1 MRSTFDILS
10 DLAPKWQLM
19 SEAEKVSLGTT
30 LAGVNQYKVFAATLN
45 NFSTAIE
52 ATNESLNSNGA
63 TMRQNEVYMESLE
76 AKVQALKTEFEKLV
90 LGDGGLQKFAK
101 SIVDLGTKILK
112 FANSDIGK
120 MIISFVALE
129 TSLGLITKNFVL
141 LKNIIRDLGLVR
153 LVNDVISLKNGMTTV
168 VSSQLALKIATEGLT
183 KALISQALAWA
194 KTPMGMATIA
204 ITGVV
209 ALVTVIEKLNVTLD
223 EQVEKL
229 KQAKEEYEGV
239 QSEIESLEERLN
251 NVRDR
256 MAEINS
262 QGSLS
267 LTDDRELQILK
278 EEEAVL
284 ANQLTILQE
293 QARVKQEQYTNEAKK
308 TLGKRFE
315 DAGAFGTTDM
325 DMGVVVTNEGTAV
338 QALDAY
344 NKKIQE
350 SQEEINKLLERKQA
364 LINNGYSP
372 ESDAVGVVN
381 GLIADEIATRDS
393 ARSSAVE
400 YAQIIQEATQY
411 ANQEDETVKQA
422 KETLDEYHET
432 IGEVKDSKEE
442 LAESDEDFINNL
454 IETNELTEEQAEKLR
469 EQIQSWIEEGNAID
483 DFDFDGF
490 IDGLKNVS
498 SETENAIDA
507 TKQFADAQKELDS
520 AMSNLTSMAS
530 NYDVLTKAMNEY
542 NNGGAIT
549 LDTLSKLT
557 ALGSDW
563 VGLLEVENGQMSISE
578 QGLKNLANAY
588 INDAEAKAY
597 DKAIAELNKIAEDNL
612 NASKRDGINVSNSSA
627 NASANASQRAGH
639 AAEIA
644 GNQAEI
650 AGNKWMVA
658 WAKVA
663 NQAVSSNKVTKKQ
676 ANQVTQNLKTTVD
689 ALEKARK
696 SFKTNTVAAVKNTG
710 AVSSNSKASGGSSKA
725 RKDNTKAT
733 NSNTKSNNSNT
744 KSVDANTEALKANVD
759 ALKKQ
764 KEELESDINDYEKVI
779 SYLNDKVDEE
789 IDKLEEARDK
799 EIQVIED
806 RIDYYEDLADKEE
819 EVLKGRIDNLKD
831 ARDAEKDYWD
841 DKIQALKDAN
851 EVIEDQIELEKLLQN
866 LENAKRKKVR
876 VYKEGQGFVYD
887 TDQDEV
893 NKAQKELDEYYRKKA
908 LEDQIK
914 SLEKQREDALA
925 IYDKQ
930 IEDLENLRKQ
940 QKEKYD
946 DIVQNLK
953 TQIENI
959 KAKYNDEIKYFKDW
973 KAEFKKQTEAYE
985 EEVLRQLTIQKTGID
1000 TESQNWTT
1008 RLNNLDTFVKQY
1020 NEKLKELGDLEKQLK
1035 SAEDAYNA
1043 ASQAASNYTS
1053 PSTPTSSS
1061 SDDSGYGGGGG
1072 GTSYTPTPT
1081 PKPMPTANYKI
1092 GVYEKKFKNN
1102 TSAQKYIESKPY
1114 ANRSKYVV
1122 AKSGSS
1128 YYVVK
1133 KATIQAFNGITEATA
1148 SSKAGSLASSQKA
1161 NAIYWKYASGIAS
1174 VGSNQMALV
1183 GDDPRNRE
1191 LVIGSK
1197 LNGTAMSLQKGSG
1210 VVNAESTKTLA
1221 GLMNCLGKFSSSNF
1235 GAGNGIL
1242 NTNTSNSND
1251 MYIDKVVIEGS
1262 NITDVVSF
1270 KNSLMNLK
1278 SEATQRAYKHS

>member
-1 MRSTFDILS
+1 M
-10 DLAPKWQLM
+10 
-19 SEAEKVSLGTT
+19 
-30 LAGVNQYKVFAATLN
+30 Y
-45 NFSTAIE
+45 
-52 ATNESLNSNGA
+52 
-63 TMRQNEVYMESLE
+63 
-76 AKVQALKTEFEKLV
+76 
-90 LGDGGLQKFAK
+90 
-101 SIVDLGTKILK
+101 
-112 FANSDIGK
+112 
-120 MIISFVALE
+120 
-129 TSLGLITKNFVL
+129 
-141 LKNIIRDLGLVR
+141 
-153 LVNDVISLKNGMTTV
+153 
-168 VSSQLALKIATEGLT
+168 
-183 KALISQALAWA
+183 
-194 KTPMGMATIA
+194 
-204 ITGVV
+204 
-209 ALVTVIEKLNVTLD
+209 
-223 EQVEKL
+223 
-229 KQAKEEYEGV
+229 
-239 QSEIESLEERLN
+239 
-251 NVRDR
+251 
-256 MAEINS
+256 
-262 QGSLS
+262 
-267 LTDDRELQILK
+267 
-278 EEEAVL
+278 
-284 ANQLTILQE
+284 
-293 QARVKQEQYTNEAKK
+293 
-308 TLGKRFE
+308 
-315 DAGAFGTTDM
+315 
-325 DMGVVVTNEGTAV
+325 
-338 QALDAY
+338 
-344 NKKIQE
+344 
-350 SQEEINKLLERKQA
+350 
-364 LINNGYSP
+364 
-372 ESDAVGVVN
+372 
-381 GLIADEIATRDS
+381 
-393 ARSSAVE
+393 
-400 YAQIIQEATQY
+400 
-411 ANQEDETVKQA
+411 
-422 KETLDEYHET
+422 
-432 IGEVKDSKEE
+432 
-442 LAESDEDFINNL
+442 
-454 IETNELTEEQAEKLR
+454 
-469 EQIQSWIEEGNAID
+469 
-483 DFDFDGF
+483 
-490 IDGLKNVS
+490 
-498 SETENAIDA
+498 
-507 TKQFADAQKELDS
+507 
-520 AMSNLTSMAS
+520 
-530 NYDVLTKAMNEY
+530 
-542 NNGGAIT
+542 
-549 LDTLSKLT
+549 
-557 ALGSDW
+557 
-563 VGLLEVENGQMSISE
+563 
-578 QGLKNLANAY
+578 
-588 INDAEAKAY
+588 
-597 DKAIAELNKIAEDNL
+597 KAIAELNKIAEDNL
-612 NASKRDGINVSNSSA
+612 NASKRDGINASNSSV
-627 NASANASQRAGH
+627 NASQRAGH
-639 AAEIA
+639 AAEVA

-650 AGNKWMVA
+650 AGNKWMIA
-658 WAKVA
+658 WKKVE
-663 NQAVSSNKVTKKQ
+663 NQAVSSNKVTKAQ
-676 ANQVTQNLKTTVD
+676 ANQVTQGLETTID

-696 SFKTNTVAAVKNTG
+696 SFQTNTVAAVKNTG
-710 AVSSNSKASGGSSKA
+710 ATRSNTKASGGSSKA
-725 RKDNTKAT
+725 RGGNSKATKANTKAVDDNTK
-733 NSNTKSNNSNT
+733 
-744 KSVDANTEALKANVD
+744 ALKANVD

-764 KEELESDINDYEKVI
+764 KEALEKEVDDYEKVI
-779 SYLNDKVDEE
+779 DYLNDKVDEE

-1043 ASQAASNYTS
+1043 ASQAASNYTP

-1072 GTSYTPTPT
+1072 GVSYTPTPT
-1081 PKPMPTANYKI
+1081 PKPTPTANYKI

-1102 TSAQKYIESKPY
+1102 TDAQKYIESKPY
-1114 ANRSKYVV
+1114 ANRRKYVV

-1148 SSKAGSLASSQKA
+1148 SSKASSLASSQKA

>member
-1 MRSTFDILS
+1 M
-10 DLAPKWQLM
+10 
-19 SEAEKVSLGTT
+19 
-30 LAGVNQYKVFAATLN
+30 N

-194 KTPMGMATIA
+194 STPMGMATIA

-239 QSEIESLEERLN
+239 QSEIESLEERLKD
-251 NVRDR
+251 VRDR

-262 QGSLS
+262 QEIDS
-267 LTDDRELQILK
+267 RELQILK

-364 LINNGYSP
+364 LIDNGYSP

-411 ANQEDETVKQA
+411 VNQEDETVKQA
-422 KETLDEYHET
+422 KETLDEYNET

-442 LAESDEDFINNL
+442 LVESDEDFINNL

-469 EQIQSWIEEGNAID
+469 EQIQDWIEAGNEFD

-498 SETENAIDA
+498 SETENAIDT
-507 TKQFADAQKELDS
+507 TKQFADAQKELES
-520 AMSNLTSMAS
+520 SMSSLTNMAS
-530 NYDVLTKAMNEY
+530 NYDLLTKAMNEY

-627 NASANASQRAGH
+627 NASANASQRAGR
-639 AAEIA
+639 AAEVA

-663 NQAVSSNKVTKKQ
+663 NKAVSSNKVTKTQ
-676 ANQVTQNLKTTVD
+676 ANQVTQSLKTTID

-696 SFKTNTVAAVKNTG
+696 SFQTNTVAAVKNTG
-710 AVSSNSKASGGSSKA
+710 AVSSNSKASGSSSKA

-744 KSVDANTEALKANVD
+744 KSVNANTEALKANVD
-759 ALKKQ
+759 ALQKQ
-764 KEELESDINDYEKVI
+764 KDALQKEVDDYEKAFD
-779 SYLNDKVDEE
+779 YLTKKVDEE
-789 IDKLEEARDK
+789 IDVLEKARDA
-799 EIQVIED
+799 EIQIIKDKIE
-806 RIDYYEDLADKEE
+806 YYDDLADKEDDA
-819 EVLKGRIDNLKD
+819 LKERIDNLEK
-831 ARDAEKDYWD
+831 ARDAEKDYYD
-841 DKIQALKDAN
+841 DKIKALENAN
-851 EVIEDQIELEKLLQN
+851 DVIEDQIELEKLLQN
-866 LENAKRKKVR
+866 LENAKRKKVK
-876 VYKEGQGFVYD
+876 VYKKGQGFVYD

-893 NKAQKELDEYYRKKA
+893 SKAQKELEEYYRKKT
-908 LEDQIK
+908 LEDQVK
-914 SLEKQREDALA
+914 DLEKQRDDILG
-925 IYDKQ
+925 IYNNQINDLEKYREQVKQNYANITDDLNKQ
-930 IEDLENLRKQ
+930 IDNINAN
-940 QKEKYD
+940 YD
-946 DIVQNLK
+946 VQ
-953 TQIENI
+953 
-959 KAKYNDEIKYFKDW
+959 IKYFTDW
-973 KAEFKKQTEAYE
+973 KANFTKAINSYQ
-985 EEVLRQLTIQKTGID
+985 EEVNRQLTIQKLGID
-1000 TESQNWTT
+1000 TRKENWKAD
-1008 RLNNLDTFVKQY
+1008 LNNLDAYVQEY
-1020 NEKLKELGDLEKQLK
+1020 NAKLKELGDVEAQLK
-1035 SAEDAYNA
+1035 SAQEAYNA
-1043 ASQAASNYTS
+1043 ASQAASSAQSNTS
-1053 PSTPTSSS
+1053 ASDTSF
-1061 SDDSGYGGGGG
+1061 DGGGGYGG
-1072 GTSYTPTPT
+1072 TPTT
-1081 PKPMPTANYKI
+1081 PKPTTPKTENYKVGLYI
-1092 GVYEKKFKNN
+1092 GKHSSSAAAYRYITSQPQKDRGKYTVEKIG
-1102 TSAQKYIESKPY
+1102 T
-1114 ANRSKYVV
+1114 
-1122 AKSGSS
+1122 G
-1128 YYVVK
+1128 YYVLLKNTVRAYK
-1133 KATIQAFNGITEATA
+1133 GITKTQANSNA
-1148 SSKAGSLASSQKA
+1148 SALRNSVLAQTNKLY
-1161 NAIYWKYASGIAS
+1161 NAIFWKYASGVAS

-1197 LNGTAMSLQKGSG
+1197 LNGTATSLQKGSG

-1221 GLMNCLGKFSSSNF
+1221 GLINCLGKFSSSNF

>member
-1 MRSTFDILS
+1 M
-10 DLAPKWQLM
+10 
-19 SEAEKVSLGTT
+19 
-30 LAGVNQYKVFAATLN
+30 N

-63 TMRQNEVYMESLE
+63 TMRQNEVHMESLE

-194 KTPMGMATIA
+194 STPMGMATIA
-204 ITGVV
+204 IAGVV

-239 QSEIESLEERLN
+239 QSEIESLEERLK

-262 QGSLS
+262 QEIDS
-267 LTDDRELQILK
+267 RELQILK

-364 LINNGYSP
+364 LIDNGYSP

-411 ANQEDETVKQA
+411 VNQEDETVKQA
-422 KETLDEYHET
+422 KETLDEYNDT

-454 IETNELTEEQAEKLR
+454 IEANELTEEQSEKLR
-469 EQIQSWIEEGNAID
+469 EQIQDWIEAGNEFD
-483 DFDFDGF
+483 DFDFDGALEG
-490 IDGLKNVS
+490 ITNVTE
-498 SETENAIDA
+498 ETENAIDA
-507 TKQFADAQKELDS
+507 TKQFADAQKELES
-520 AMSNLTSMAS
+520 SMSSLTNMAS
-530 NYDVLTKAMNEY
+530 NYDLLTKAMNEY

-663 NQAVSSNKVTKKQ
+663 NKAVSSNKVTKTQ
-676 ANQVTQNLKTTVD
+676 ANQVTQSLKTTID

-696 SFKTNTVAAVKNTG
+696 SFQTNTVAAVKNTG

-779 SYLNDKVDEE
+779 SYLNKKVDEE

-819 EVLKGRIDNLKD
+819 EVLNERIDNLKD

-946 DIVQNLK
+946 GIVQNLK

-1000 TESQNWTT
+1000 TENQNWTT
-1008 RLNNLDTFVKQY
+1008 RLNNLDAFVKQY

-1043 ASQAASNYTS
+1043 ASKAASNYTP
-1053 PSTPTSSS
+1053 PSAPTSSS
-1061 SDDSGYGGGGG
+1061 SDDSGGGIN
-1072 GTSYTPTPT
+1072 YTPTPT
-1081 PKPMPTANYKI
+1081 PTPTPTTPKTANYKVGLFVGKYSSNAAASRYI
-1092 GVYEKKFKNN
+1092 
-1102 TSAQKYIESKPY
+1102 TSQPQ
-1114 ANRSKYVV
+1114 RDRGKYVV
-1122 AKSGSS
+1122 QKIGTS
-1128 YYVVK
+1128 YYVLLKNTVR
-1133 KATIQAFNGITEATA
+1133 AYEGITETQA
-1148 SSKAGSLASSQKA
+1148 SSKASVLAQSNKQH
-1161 NAIYWKYASGIAS
+1161 NAIFWKYASGIAS

-1221 GLMNCLGKFSSSNF
+1221 GLINCLGKFSSSNF

>member
-1 MRSTFDILS
+1 M
-10 DLAPKWQLM
+10 
-19 SEAEKVSLGTT
+19 
-30 LAGVNQYKVFAATLN
+30 N

-239 QSEIESLEERLN
+239 QSEIESLEERLK

-262 QGSLS
+262 QEIDS
-267 LTDDRELQILK
+267 RELQILK

-364 LINNGYSP
+364 LIDNGYSP

-411 ANQEDETVKQA
+411 ANQEDEAVKQA

-454 IETNELTEEQAEKLR
+454 IEANELTEEQSEKLR
-469 EQIQSWIEEGNAID
+469 EQIQDWIEAGNEFD
-483 DFDFDGF
+483 DFDFDGALEG
-490 IDGLKNVS
+490 ITNVTE
-498 SETENAIDA
+498 ETENAIDA
-507 TKQFADAQKELDS
+507 TKQFADAQKELES
-520 AMSNLTSMAS
+520 SMSSLTNMAS
-530 NYDVLTKAMNEY
+530 NYDLLTKAMNEY

-612 NASKRDGINVSNSSA
+612 NASKREGINVSNSSA

-639 AAEIA
+639 SAEIA

-663 NQAVSSNKVTKKQ
+663 NKAVSSNKVTKTQ
-676 ANQVTQNLKTTVD
+676 ANQVTQSLKTTID

-696 SFKTNTVAAVKNTG
+696 SFQTNTVAAVKNTG

-779 SYLNDKVDEE
+779 SYLNKKVDEE

-1008 RLNNLDTFVKQY
+1008 RLNNLDTFVKEY

-1035 SAEDAYNA
+1035 SAEDAYKA
-1043 ASQAASNYTS
+1043 ASQAASNYTP
-1053 PSTPTSSS
+1053 PSAPTSSS

-1072 GTSYTPTPT
+1072 GISYTPTPT
-1081 PKPMPTANYKI
+1081 PKPTPTANYKI

-1102 TSAQKYIESKPY
+1102 TDAQKYIESKPY
-1114 ANRSKYVV
+1114 ANRRKYVV

-1148 SSKAGSLASSQKA
+1148 SSKASSLASSQKA

-1221 GLMNCLGKFSSSNF
+1221 GLINCLGKFSSSNF

>member
-1 MRSTFDILS
+1 
-10 DLAPKWQLM
+10 M

-30 LAGVNQYKVFAATLN
+30 LAGVNQYKVFAAVLN

-194 KTPMGMATIA
+194 STPMGMATIA

-364 LINNGYSP
+364 LIDNGYSP

-454 IETNELTEEQAEKLR
+454 IEANELTEEQSEKLR
-469 EQIQSWIEEGNAID
+469 EQIQDWIEAGNEFD
-483 DFDFDGF
+483 DFDFDGALEG
-490 IDGLKNVS
+490 ITNVTE
-498 SETENAIDA
+498 ETENAIDA
-507 TKQFADAQKELDS
+507 TKQFADAQKELES
-520 AMSNLTSMAS
+520 SMSSLTNMAS
-530 NYDVLTKAMNEY
+530 NYDLLTKAMNEY

-663 NQAVSSNKVTKKQ
+663 NKAVSSNKVTKTQ
-676 ANQVTQNLKTTVD
+676 ANQVTQSLKTTID

-696 SFKTNTVAAVKNTG
+696 SFQTNTVAAVKNTG

-841 DKIQALKDAN
+841 NKIQALKDAN

-1081 PKPMPTANYKI
+1081 PKPAPTANYKI

-1102 TSAQKYIESKPY
+1102 TDAQKYIESKPY
-1114 ANRSKYVV
+1114 ANRRKYVV

-1133 KATIQAFNGITEATA
+1133 KATIQAFNGITEGTA
-1148 SSKAGSLASSQKA
+1148 SSKASSLASSQKA

-1262 NITDVVSF
+1262 NITDIVSF